1 MIHAFIKKGC
11 FQDSV
16 SLMIISRK
24 LSESEN
30 VDDVSVMM
38 GTPANKALL
47 DTTGFWHDDF
57 NNATPNDICVAIRS
71 EAADAG
77 IAQAIMQQLEEALK
91 QLAQGSGSSQ
101 ALTQVRRW
109 DSACQKLPDAN
120 LALISVAG
128 EYAAELTNQA
138 LDRNLN
144 VMMFSDN
151 VTLED
156 EIQLKTRAREK
167 GLLVMGPDCGTSM
180 IAGTPLAF
188 ANVMPEGN
196 IGVIG
201 ASGTGI
207 QELCSQ
213 IALAGEGITHAIG
226 LGGRDL
232 SREVGGISAL
242 TALEMLSA
250 DEKSEVLAFVSKPPA
265 EAVRLKIVNAMKA
278 TGKPT
283 VALFLGYTPAVAR
296 DENVWF
302 ASSLDEAARLARSY
316 RLAIV
321 HGNGPQ
327 VGLLALQ
334 NLAWKEVEP
343 YPLDVLV
350 AESQGM
356 IGYMLAQS
364 LSAQPQ
370 MPPVTTV
377 LTRIEVSPD
386 DPAFLQ
392 PEKFIGPVYQPEE
405 QEALEAAYGWQMKRD
420 GKYLRR
426 VVASP
431 QPRKILDSEAI
442 ELLLKEGHV
451 VICSG
456 GGGVPVTEDGAGSE
470 AVIDKDLAAALLA
483 EQINADGLV
492 ILTDADAVY
501 ENWGTPQQRA
511 IRHATPDELAP
522 FAKADGSMG
531 PKVTAVS
538 GYVRS
543 RGKPAWIGALS
554 RIEETLA
561 GEAGTCISL

>member
-77 IAQAIMQQLEEALK
+77 IAQAVMQQLEEALK

-128 EYAAELTNQA
+128 EYAAELANQA

-180 IAGTPLAF
+180 IAATPLAF

-265 EAVRLKIVNAMKA
+265 ETVRLKIVNAMKA

-283 VALFLGYTPAVAR
+283 VALLSRVTARRNAIAPVSSGFICGLYTGGTLAA
-296 DENVWF
+296 
-302 ASSLDEAARLARSY
+302 EAA
-316 RLAIV
+316 
-321 HGNGPQ
+321 
-327 VGLLALQ
+327 GLLAGHLGVEADDTHQ
-334 NLAWKEVEP
+334 HGMMLDADGHQILDLGDDFYTVGRPHPMIDPTLRNLLIADLGAKPQVRVLL
-343 YPLDVLV
+343 LDVV
-350 AESQGM
+350 
-356 IGYMLAQS
+356 IGFGAT
-364 LSAQPQ
+364 A
-370 MPPVTTV
+370 
-377 LTRIEVSPD
+377 
-386 DPAFLQ
+386 DPAASLVSAWQKACAARSDNQ
-392 PEKFIGPVYQPEE
+392 PLYAIATVTGTERDPQCRSQQIATLEDAGIAVVSSLPE
-405 QEALEAAYGWQMKRD
+405 ATL
-420 GKYLRR
+420 
-426 VVASP
+426 
-431 QPRKILDSEAI
+431 
-442 ELLLKEGHV
+442 
-451 VICSG
+451 
-456 GGGVPVTEDGAGSE
+456 
-470 AVIDKDLAAALLA
+470 LAAALIHPLSPATQQHTPSLLENVAVINIGLRSFALELQSASKPVVHYQWSPVAGGNKKLA
-483 EQINADGLV
+483 RLLERLQ
-492 ILTDADAVY
+492 
-501 ENWGTPQQRA
+501 
-511 IRHATPDELAP
+511 
-522 FAKADGSMG
+522 
-531 PKVTAVS
+531 
-538 GYVRS
+538 
-543 RGKPAWIGALS
+543 
-554 RIEETLA
+554 
-561 GEAGTCISL
+561 

>member
-101 ALTQVRRW
+101 SLTQVRRW
-109 DSACQKLPDAN
+109 DSACQKLSDAN

-128 EYAAELTNQA
+128 EYAAELANQA

-180 IAGTPLAF
+180 IAATPLAF

-232 SREVGGISAL
+232 SREVGGMMLDADGHQIIDLGDDFYTVGRPHPMIDPALRNQLIADLGAKPQVRVLLLDVVIGFGATADPAASLVSAWQKACAARSDNQPL
-242 TALEMLSA
+242 YAIATVTGTERDPQCRSQQIATLEDA
-250 DEKSEVLAFVSKPPA
+250 GI
-265 EAVRLKIVNAMKA
+265 AVV
-278 TGKPT
+278 
-283 VALFLGYTPAVAR
+283 
-296 DENVWF
+296 
-302 ASSLDEAARLARSY
+302 SSLPEATL
-316 RLAIV
+316 
-321 HGNGPQ
+321 
-327 VGLLALQ
+327 
-334 NLAWKEVEP
+334 
-343 YPLDVLV
+343 
-350 AESQGM
+350 
-356 IGYMLAQS
+356 
-364 LSAQPQ
+364 
-370 MPPVTTV
+370 
-377 LTRIEVSPD
+377 
-386 DPAFLQ
+386 
-392 PEKFIGPVYQPEE
+392 
-405 QEALEAAYGWQMKRD
+405 
-420 GKYLRR
+420 
-426 VVASP
+426 
-431 QPRKILDSEAI
+431 
-442 ELLLKEGHV
+442 
-451 VICSG
+451 
-456 GGGVPVTEDGAGSE
+456 
-470 AVIDKDLAAALLA
+470 LAAALIRPLSPATQQHTPSLLENVAVINIGLRSFALELQSASKPVVHYQWSPVAGGNKKLA
-483 EQINADGLV
+483 RLLERLQ
-492 ILTDADAVY
+492 
-501 ENWGTPQQRA
+501 
-511 IRHATPDELAP
+511 
-522 FAKADGSMG
+522 
-531 PKVTAVS
+531 
-538 GYVRS
+538 
-543 RGKPAWIGALS
+543 
-554 RIEETLA
+554 
-561 GEAGTCISL
+561 